1 MRSKKQE
8 AGQLKH
14 SLDKEET
21 NAEKLHQKQAI
32 YQERTRILQEILLD
46 QEKLQEDRLAF
57 GQLKHLDEKQRGNRT
72 TKNKKHRITQTD
84 KRRAQKSSRRNNK
97 NNQRLKQQIEQA
109 EQLKSQWAKQQIA
122 RLQLFASGEPC
133 LVCGSTEH
141 PVQQSKHEQP
151 NKEDILKV
159 EQQLAEAESAVE
171 RTQQI
176 IAKNEAYENNLQQ
189 QLSDL
194 EQKSW
199 KRIYN

>member
-1 MRSKKQE
+1 M
-8 AGQLKH
+8 
-14 SLDKEET
+14 
-21 NAEKLHQKQAI
+21 
-32 YQERTRILQEILLD
+32 
-46 QEKLQEDRLAF
+46 
-57 GQLKHLDEKQRGNRT
+57 
-72 TKNKKHRITQTD
+72 
-84 KRRAQKSSRRNNK
+84 
-97 NNQRLKQQIEQA
+97 KQQIEQA

-122 RLQLFASGEPC
+122 RLQLFLRPGEPC

-176 IAKNEAYENNLQQ
+176 IAKNEAHENNLQQ

-194 EQKSW
+194 EQKIMETNIQLAGQEKHLTTGFTTGISCDN
-199 KRIYN
+199 RTNNNCSYSSRTIFR

>member
-1 MRSKKQE
+1 MAKNETDRIHRQTKIKEAAQQLQNKQMMVPIVEALRSKKQE

-57 GQLKHLDEKQRGNRT
+57 GQLKHLDEKQQEIEQQKTKSIESLKQIREELKKAAEET
-72 TKNKKHRITQTD
+72 T
-84 KRRAQKSSRRNNK
+84 K

-122 RLQLFASGEPC
+122 RLQLFCVRGNHVWFVGRQNIPYNNQNMNS
-133 LVCGSTEH
+133 
-141 PVQQSKHEQP
+141 
-151 NKEDILKV
+151 
-159 EQQLAEAESAVE
+159 
-171 RTQQI
+171 QI
-176 IAKNEAYENNLQQ
+176 KKI
-189 QLSDL
+189 S
-194 EQKSW
+194 
-199 KRIYN
+199 